1 MSTTTHTQGI
11 KVFGSNSPS
20 KQFHRERVLKYV
32 VEDSMLESD
41 AIAQADQ
48 DLAEWNQ
55 PLSLPETPADVAWA

>member
-1 MSTTTHTQGI
+1 M
-11 KVFGSNSPS
+11 FGSNSPS